1 MTRLPDLSAVASA
14 KADSPDALLRFRP
27 EFPILEK
34 TTYLI
39 SNSLGAMPRAA
50 ARALAEYAD
59 TWATRGVRAWADS
72 WWDMSVAVGDLVAPL
87 MGAPPGS
94 VAMLP
99 NVTVACAVVLSS
111 LSYEPPRNRIVM
123 VEGEFPSVRYVYES
137 LATRLGAK
145 IVEVPS
151 PAGDGLAADEE
162 RIADAVDE
170 RTALVAISHVLFKS
184 GFVLDARPIAE
195 KCRKVGALLA
205 LDAYQSVG
213 TLPVE
218 VNALGA
224 DILVGGVLKWLCG
237 GPGGAFL
244 YVRPELRSRLT
255 PALTGWMAHPA
266 PFDFEPPPMR
276 FREDAFR
283 FLLGTPA
290 IPALYAAREGPRII
304 AAAGIE
310 AIREK
315 SLRQT
320 ARLIALAEERGLR
333 SATPRE
339 PARRGGTAAV
349 DFANARE
356 VAREL
361 NARDVV
367 VDYRPGV
374 GIRLSPHF
382 YTQDEE
388 LSRAFAAID
397 EIRETGAWQRWLGRP
412 SLVT

>member
-1 MTRLPDLSAVASA
+1 MARGLDRFGVEDP
-14 KADSPDALLRFRP
+14 LLRFRP

-50 ARALAEYAD
+50 ARALAEYTD
-59 TWATRGVRAWADS
+59 TWATRGVRAWADG
-72 WWDMSVAVGDLVAPL
+72 WWDMSVAVGDRIAPL
-87 MGAPPGS
+87 LCAPPGS
-94 VAMLP
+94 VSMLP
-99 NVTVACAVVLSS
+99 NVTIASAVVLSC
-111 LSYEPPRNRIVM
+111 LEYKPPRNRIVM
-123 VEGEFPSVRYVYES
+123 IEGEFPSVRYVYES
-137 LATRLGAK
+137 LATRLGAE
-145 IVEVPS
+145 IVVVPS
-151 PAGDGLAADEE
+151 AGEDGLSADEE
-162 RIADAVDE
+162 RILAVIDE

-184 GFVLDARPIAE
+184 AFVLDVAPIAE
-195 KCRKVGALLA
+195 KCHRVGALLV

-213 TLPVE
+213 TLPVSVE
-218 VNALGA
+218 ALGV
-224 DILVGGVLKWLCG
+224 DVLVGGVLKWLCG

-244 YVRPELRSRLT
+244 YVRPDLRVRLL

-276 FREDAFR
+276 YRDDAFR
-283 FLLGTPA
+283 FLIGTPA
-290 IPALYAAREGPRII
+290 IPALYTAREGPAIVAR
-304 AAAGIE
+304 AGIE

-320 ARLIALAEERGLR
+320 SRLIALAERRGWR
-333 SATPRE
+333 CSTPRD

-349 DFANARE
+349 DFENALE
-356 VAREL
+356 VSREL
-361 NARDVV
+361 NARDVL

-382 YTQDEE
+382 YTEDRELDE
-388 LSRAFAAID
+388 AFEAID
-397 EIRETGAWQRWLGRP
+397 EIRAEGAWRRWQGRP